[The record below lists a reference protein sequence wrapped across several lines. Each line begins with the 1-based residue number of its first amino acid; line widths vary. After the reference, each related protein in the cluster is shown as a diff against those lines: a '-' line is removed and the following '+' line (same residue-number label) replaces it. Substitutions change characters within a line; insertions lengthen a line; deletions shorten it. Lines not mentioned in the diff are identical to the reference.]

1 MSDTYRPETNY
12 VRKEEIPMKKFDSKL
27 IAARNA
33 IANKSAEAY
42 VDTGVKILIAVVVG
56 ALLLVGLVAL
66 FQKVIMPTVQ
76 NKVTGMFNSA
86 PNAVID
92 INGGISVAG

>member
-1 MSDTYRPETNY
+1 
-12 VRKEEIPMKKFDSKL
+12 MKKFDSKL

-76 NKVTGMFNSA
+76 NKVNGMFSA
-86 PNAVID
+86 TPNVNID
-92 INGGISVAG
+92 INGGIN

>member
-1 MSDTYRPETNY
+1 
-12 VRKEEIPMKKFDSKL
+12 MKKFDSKL

-66 FQKVIMPTVQ
+66 FQSVIMPTVQ
-76 NKVTGMFNSA
+76 NKVTGMFSSA
-86 PNAVID
+86 PNVNID
-92 INGGISVAG
+92 VNGGIQ

>member
-1 MSDTYRPETNY
+1 
-12 VRKEEIPMKKFDSKL
+12 MKKFDSKL

-66 FQKVIMPTVQ
+66 FQSVIMPTVQ
-76 NKVTGMFNSA
+76 NKVTGMFSSA
-86 PNAVID
+86 PNATID

>member
-1 MSDTYRPETNY
+1 
-12 VRKEEIPMKKFDSKL
+12 MKKFDSKL

-33 IANKSAEAY
+33 IANKDAEAY

-86 PNAVID
+86 PSANID
-92 INGGISVAG
+92 TNGGISVAG

>member
-1 MSDTYRPETNY
+1 
-12 VRKEEIPMKKFDSKL
+12 MKKFDSKL

-76 NKVTGMFNSA
+76 NKVTGMFDTVPDVS
-86 PNAVID
+86 VD
-92 INGGISVAG
+92 VNGGITG

>member
-1 MSDTYRPETNY
+1 
-12 VRKEEIPMKKFDSKL
+12 MKKFDSKL

-76 NKVTGMFNSA
+76 NKVNGMFSA
-86 PNAVID
+86 TPNVTID
-92 INGGISVAG
+92 INGGIS

>member
-1 MSDTYRPETNY
+1 
-12 VRKEEIPMKKFDSKL
+12 MKKFDSKL

-66 FQKVIMPTVQ
+66 FQSVIMPTVQ
-76 NKVTGMFNSA
+76 KKVTGMFNSA
-86 PNAVID
+86 PNVNID
-92 INGGISVAG
+92 VSGGIK

>member
-1 MSDTYRPETNY
+1 
-12 VRKEEIPMKKFDSKL
+12 MKKFDSKL

-66 FQKVIMPTVQ
+66 FQSVIMPTVQ
-76 NKVTGMFNSA
+76 NKVTGMFSSA
-86 PNAVID
+86 PNATID
-92 INGGISVAG
+92 INGGINVAG

>member
-1 MSDTYRPETNY
+1 
-12 VRKEEIPMKKFDSKL
+12 MKKFDSKL

-33 IANKSAEAY
+33 IANKDAEAY

-86 PNAVID
+86 PDANINID
-92 INGGISVAG
+92 VNGGIK